1 MLGEELLGYLR
12 KGGCALVSGPLG
24 GWIGAVGNRPD
35 HAFRERTGLIRR
47 EGADLCQCEPPGRGS
62 ATATSPVF
70 DNIGH
75 SASRLDAHPV
85 SGQRAIP
92 DEIFAGTGFQ
102 AVDQPFRDLFACHR
116 FQEPRNHRVTTNW
129 LSGVN
134 MGDHDKAENPY
145 SKGSFVFW

>member
-1 MLGEELLGYLR
+1 M
-12 KGGCALVSGPLG
+12 C
-24 GWIGAVGNRPD
+24 NR
-35 HAFRERTGLIRR
+35 AERSFSERTGLVGGK
-47 EGADLCQCEPPGRGS
+47 GANLRQCKPSCRGS
-62 ATATSPVF
+62 ATTAGALF
-70 DNIGH
+70 DDEGH
-75 SASRLDAHPV
+75 RASRLDAHPV